1 MDTSWIVGV
10 AITAVAVWVLLLV
23 VFWVLRPRGATVR
36 DIMAVIPDLLRLLR
50 SLIADGSVPGD
61 VRVVLIGLLAW
72 IVSPI
77 DLIPEFIPGLGP
89 LDDVI
94 VAIVALRYVRR
105 RVGTEELRR
114 RWTGTEDGFGL
125 LVRVIG
131 SGS

>member
-1 MDTSWIVGV
+1 MV
-10 AITAVAVWVLLLV
+10 ITLVAVWILLLV

-36 DIMAVIPDLLRLLR
+36 DIVALIPDLLRLLR
-50 SLIADGSVPGD
+50 SLIGDGSVPAD
-61 VRVVLIGLLAW
+61 VQVVLIGLLAW

-105 RVGTEELRR
+105 RVGIDELRR
-114 RWTGTEDGFGL
+114 RWSGTEDAFGL